1 MNLWSAGWR
10 LKRTSPSGPISD
22 EAIIAL
28 RTYSSWSS
36 KFWTIDAVRIRS
48 SAKPPISSRAAIQNA
63 ATTIMRRVSDPT
75 LTRLAGGATA
85 CSSAAA
91 AVAAGAS
98 SFNRA
103 YPPGPRAC
111 SRGREWW

>member
-36 KFWTIDAVRIRS
+36 KFWTIDAERTRS
-48 SAKPPISSRAAIQNA
+48 SAKPPISSKAVIQNA

-75 LTRLAGGATA
+75 RGRLGDATA
-85 CSSAAA
+85 FSSAAVTG
-91 AVAAGAS
+91 AV
-98 SFNRA
+98 
-103 YPPGPRAC
+103 
-111 SRGREWW
+111 